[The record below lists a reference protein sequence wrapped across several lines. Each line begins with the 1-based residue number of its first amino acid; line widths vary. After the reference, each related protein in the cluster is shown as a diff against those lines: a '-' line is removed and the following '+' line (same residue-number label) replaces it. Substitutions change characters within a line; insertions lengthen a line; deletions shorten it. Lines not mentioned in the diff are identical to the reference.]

1 MRYNRSAGQLTR
13 RYAKVKSN
21 AYIGRHISSI
31 AIGTQFEKLPS
42 IILGNRRNAAV
53 TRQALAE
60 KQIRPRRT
68 LIPPNA
74 TRKKDSRS
82 DACRALVPI
91 STRASCS
98 SSGPSPPISGINSA
112 PLTVALIGLIKS
124 RKSRDKSSSI
134 GSIYSA
140 INVQSWIQTAIFRL
154 SLRRNTHLF
163 SVLKEHYVELLP
175 CHSTLFHEL
184 LFEWFLLILWH
195 GIVTNAE
202 GVPRERCHIFCYL
215 EASYCWPTSPIG
227 E

>member
-42 IILGNRRNAAV
+42 IILGNKRNAAV

-91 STRASCS
+91 STGASCS
-98 SSGPSPPISGINSA
+98 SPDPSPPISGINSA

-134 GSIYSA
+134 GSIFSHQRPILDPDSGLSTQLETEYSFVLGLERA
-140 INVQSWIQTAIFRL
+140 LCWATAVSFY
-154 SLRRNTHLF
+154 F
-163 SVLKEHYVELLP
+163 
-175 CHSTLFHEL
+175 
-184 LFEWFLLILWH
+184 
-195 GIVTNAE
+195 VT
-202 GVPRERCHIFCYL
+202 RI
-215 EASYCWPTSPIG
+215 II
-227 E
+227 